1 MAGGGG
7 CLGERRVGAGG
18 KEGLEGKMGGGGQ
31 CEGVDHGDGG
41 GDWGVEAGVE

>member
-31 CEGVDHGDGG
+31 CEGVNHGDGG